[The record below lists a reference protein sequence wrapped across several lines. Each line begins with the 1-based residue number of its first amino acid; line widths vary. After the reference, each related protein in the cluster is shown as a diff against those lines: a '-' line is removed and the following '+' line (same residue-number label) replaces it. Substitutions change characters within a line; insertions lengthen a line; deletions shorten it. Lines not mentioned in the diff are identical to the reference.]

1 MSHVLSHLSTT
12 IMAHSDA
19 PVVPLPHR
27 PNTTA
32 NPPVWSIDDID
43 DTAPTV
49 GTPPPA
55 KCGRQNGVCCKELI
69 EEERTL
75 IDPDVVR
82 DV

>member
-1 MSHVLSHLSTT
+1 M
-12 IMAHSDA
+12 MAHSDA

-27 PNTTA
+27 PNASA
-32 NPPVWSIDDID
+32 NPPVWPIDN
-43 DTAPTV
+43 TAPGV
-49 GTPPPA
+49 QTPPAA

-75 IDPDVVR
+75 VDPDIVR